1 MEICPY
7 ISLGRLYLSENDFS
21 EENIKKIERKI
32 KLKKKKEKAYS
43 MRDS

>member
-1 MEICPY
+1 M
-7 ISLGRLYLSENDFS
+7 SENDFS

-32 KLKKKKEKAYS
+32 KFKKKKEKAYS

>member
-1 MEICPY
+1 MEIFPY

-32 KLKKKKEKAYS
+32 KLKKKKRPTA
-43 MRDS
+43 